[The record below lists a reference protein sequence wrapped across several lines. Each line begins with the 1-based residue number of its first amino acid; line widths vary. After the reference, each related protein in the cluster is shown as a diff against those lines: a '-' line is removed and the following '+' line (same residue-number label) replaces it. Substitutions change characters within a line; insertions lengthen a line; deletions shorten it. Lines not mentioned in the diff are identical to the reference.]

1 MIAFMHPVRHGSCR
15 FQIVGRTSATSQ
27 ADQMSVRGG
36 VGLDVS
42 NRSKGLAKSEADQ
55 MSIGGGVG
63 LDVASRS
70 GGTRPS
76 SGSSGIMVLDVVSLV
91 SRGSGVDSIPLLSDD
106 FNPAPDYVMWQDNGS
121 QPSQPSRNSTVSP
134 PHSTLTNS
142 NSSTSALQA
151 PTVGYD

>member
-70 GGTRPS
+70 GG
-76 SGSSGIMVLDVVSLV
+76 SGSSGIIVLDVVSLV

-106 FNPAPDYVMWQDNGS
+106 FNHAPDYLMWQDNGS

-134 PHSTLTNS
+134 QHSTLTNS

>member
-15 FQIVGRTSATSQ
+15 SQIVGRTSATSQ
-27 ADQMSVRGG
+27 ADQMSVGGG

-42 NRSKGLAKSEADQ
+42 SRSGGLPTSEADQ

-70 GGTRPS
+70 GG
-76 SGSSGIMVLDVVSLV
+76 SGSSGIIDLDVVSLV

-106 FNPAPDYVMWQDNGS
+106 FNPAPDYLMWQDNGS

-134 PHSTLTNS
+134 QHSTLTNS
-142 NSSTSALQA
+142 NSSTSASQA
-151 PTVGYD
+151 PTVEFD